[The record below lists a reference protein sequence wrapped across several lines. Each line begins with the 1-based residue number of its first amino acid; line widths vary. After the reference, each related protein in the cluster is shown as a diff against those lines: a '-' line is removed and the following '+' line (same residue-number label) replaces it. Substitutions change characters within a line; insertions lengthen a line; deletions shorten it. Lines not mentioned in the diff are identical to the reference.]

1 MRNIWQDF
9 RFAGRVLSKNPGFT
23 AVAVLTLALGIGINT
38 AIFSVVN
45 AILLRPL
52 SYPDPE
58 QLVLLNHNY
67 PKIDLKASVS
77 APGYK
82 HYRENAKSFEG
93 IAAMSFWSAN
103 LTGDGGEPER
113 LQGMTTSANLFPLL
127 RAEAERGRVLLPE
140 EEEKGRDRVAVIT
153 DGLWRRRFGSDPNL
167 VGKRVSLNG
176 ESYEIV
182 GIMPPD
188 FQFGREIGLT
198 IEIWSPLTF
207 TPQQLSMDNI
217 GRENLFVLTR
227 LKPGVSFEQ
236 AQAEMNAIA
245 DSLRAQLMPGLTVND
260 WGLKLTEMS
269 ETVVGEVRPML
280 WMLLGAVGLVL
291 LIACANVANL
301 LLARSAVRQKEIA
314 IRTALGAGRGRVIR
328 QLLTESV
335 LLAVVGGALGL
346 LLATWGVDLLLSFN
360 ESKIP
365 RAYEVGV
372 DLWVLGFTVGVSLL
386 TGVLFGL
393 APALQASKVDLHDAL
408 KEGGRSG
415 AGGMK
420 KGARSALVV
429 AEMALAL
436 VLLICAGLLIK
447 SFAQLQQVNPG
458 FRPEGI
464 LSMQLTLPE
473 AKYKEPPQR
482 QEFFRQLIERVRA
495 LPGVEAA
502 GATNVLPLSGQNQ
515 SGSFGIEGRPVPQGQ
530 TSPHGDRWMVTAD
543 YFRTMSIPLV
553 RGRYFTEQD
562 GPDAPGVAILDE
574 TMARKYWPNEDPVGK
589 RISFETGPDNNPRW
603 REVVGI
609 VGHVRH
615 KDLEGE
621 SRVQYY
627 VPLVQRPNPGIFLA
641 VRTLGEPE
649 ALTASVRGVI
659 RELDRDLPVYKVTT
673 MEQLVSDSMAQRR
686 FSMLM
691 LGIFAV
697 VALLLASVGLY
708 GVLAYSVTQRTR
720 EIGVRM
726 ALGAQ
731 TRDVLKMVVGQ
742 GMVLA
747 LAGVGVGLVG
757 AFAVTRLMSSLLY
770 GVTATDPLVF
780 AAVALL
786 LTAVAFLACYIP
798 ARRATRVDP
807 MVALRY
813 E

>member
-52 SYPDPE
+52 PYKDPD

-82 HYRENAKSFEG
+82 HYRETAKSFEG
-93 IAAMSFWSAN
+93 LAAMSFWSAN
-103 LTGDGGEPER
+103 ITGEGEPER
-113 LQGMTTSANLFPLL
+113 LQGMMTSANLFPLL
-127 RAEAERGRVLLPE
+127 RAEAARGRVLLPE
-140 EEEKGRDRVAVIT
+140 EEEAGRDRVAVIT
-153 DGLWRRRFGSDPNL
+153 DGLWRRRFGADPNL
-167 VGKRVSLNG
+167 VGKNVSLNG
-176 ESYEIV
+176 ESYQIV
-182 GIMPPD
+182 GVMPPD
-188 FQFGREIGLT
+188 FQFGREVGMA
-198 IEIWSPLTF
+198 IEIWSPLSF

-217 GRENLFVLTR
+217 GRENLFVLAR

-236 AQAEMNAIA
+236 AQGEMNAIA
-245 DSLRAQLMPGLTVND
+245 DALRGQLMPGLTVND
-260 WGLKLTEMS
+260 WGLKLTPMAEQ
-269 ETVVGEVRPML
+269 VVGDIRPML

-301 LLARSAVRQKEIA
+301 LLARSAARHKEIA

-346 LLATWGVDLLLSFN
+346 LLATWGVDLLLSLN

-365 RAYEVGV
+365 RASEVGV

-415 AGGMK
+415 SGGMK
-420 KGARSALVV
+420 RGARSVLVV

-436 VLLICAGLLIK
+436 VLLIGAGLLIK

-458 FRPEGI
+458 FRPEGV

-473 AKYKEPPQR
+473 AKYKEPRQR
-482 QEFFRQLIERVRA
+482 QEFYRQLMERVRA

-515 SGSFGIEGRPVPQGQ
+515 SGSFNIEGRPVPQGQ
-530 TSPHGDRWMVTAD
+530 SPPHGDRWLVTAD
-543 YFRTMSIPLV
+543 YFRTMNIPLV

-562 GPDAPGVAILDE
+562 GPDAPGVAMVDE
-574 TMARKYWPNEDPVGK
+574 TMARKYWPGEDPVGK
-589 RISFETGPDNNPRW
+589 RITFETGPDNQPRW
-603 REVVGI
+603 REIVGL

-627 VPLVQRPNPGIFLA
+627 APLMQRPNSGIFLA
-641 VRTLGEPE
+641 VRTSGDPE
-649 ALTASVRGVI
+649 SLSPAVRGVV
-659 RELDRDLPVYKVTT
+659 REMDKDLPVYKVTT
-673 MEQLVSDSMAQRR
+673 MRQLVSDSMAQRR

-697 VALLLASVGLY
+697 VALVLASVGLY

-731 TRDVLKMVVGQ
+731 TRDVLKMIVGQ
-742 GMVLA
+742 GMALA
-747 LAGVGVGLVG
+747 LAGVGIGLVI
-757 AFAVTRLMSSLLY
+757 AFAATRLMSSLLY
-770 GVTATDPLVF
+770 GVTATDPSVF
-780 AAVALL
+780 AGVAVLL
-786 LTAVAFLACYIP
+786 AGVAFLACYVP

-807 MVALRY
+807 MEALRY

>member
-9 RFAGRVLSKNPGFT
+9 RFAGRVLLKNPGFT

-52 SYPDPE
+52 SYKDPD

-82 HYRENAKSFEG
+82 HYRETAQSFEG
-93 IAAMSFWSAN
+93 LAAMSFWSAN
-103 LTGDGGEPER
+103 ITGDGEPER

-127 RAEAERGRVLLPE
+127 RAEAARGRVLLPE
-140 EEEKGRDRVAVIT
+140 EEERGRDRVAVIT
-153 DGLWRRRFGSDPNL
+153 DGLWKRRFGADPNL
-167 VGKRVSLNG
+167 VGKRVQLNG
-176 ESYEIV
+176 ESYQIV
-182 GIMPPD
+182 GVMPPE
-188 FQFGREIGLT
+188 FQFGREIGMT
-198 IEIWSPLTF
+198 VEIWSPISF

-217 GRENLFVLTR
+217 GRENLFVLAR

-236 AQAEMNAIA
+236 AQSEMNAVA
-245 DSLRAQLMPGLTVND
+245 DALRGQLMPGLTVND
-260 WGLKLTEMS
+260 WGLKLTQMS
-269 ETVVGEVRPML
+269 EQVIGDIRPML

-335 LLAVVGGALGL
+335 LLSVVGGTLGL
-346 LLATWGVDLLLSFN
+346 LLAMWGVDLLLSLN

-365 RAYEVGV
+365 RAYEVGI

-393 APALQASKVDLHDAL
+393 APALQASKIDLHDTL

-420 KGARSALVV
+420 SGARSALVV

-436 VLLICAGLLIK
+436 ILLVSAGLLIK

-458 FRPEGI
+458 FRPEGVI
-464 LSMQLTLPE
+464 SMQLTLPE
-473 AKYKEPPQR
+473 AKYKEPQQR
-482 QEFFRQLIERVRA
+482 QEFFRQLMERVKA

-515 SGSFGIEGRPVPQGQ
+515 SGSFNIEGRPVPQGQ
-530 TSPHGDRWMVTAD
+530 TSPHGDRWLVTAD
-543 YFRTMSIPLV
+543 YFKTMNIPLV

-562 GPDAPGVAILDE
+562 GPDAPGVAMVDE

-603 REVVGI
+603 REI
-609 VGHVRH
+609 VGLVSHVRH

-627 VPLVQRPNPGIFLA
+627 VPLMQRPNAGIFLA
-641 VRTLGEPE
+641 VRTSGDPE
-649 ALTASVRGVI
+649 SLSPAVRGVV
-659 RELDRDLPVYKVTT
+659 REMDKDLPVYKVTT
-673 MEQLVSDSMAQRR
+673 MQQLVSDSMAQRR

-691 LGIFAV
+691 LGIFAA
-697 VALLLASVGLY
+697 VALVLASVGLY

-757 AFAVTRLMSSLLY
+757 AFALTRLMRSLLY

-780 AAVALL
+780 AGVAVLL
-786 LTAVAFLACYIP
+786 AGVAFLACYVP
-798 ARRATRVDP
+798 ARRATKVDP

>member
-9 RFAGRVLSKNPGFT
+9 RFAGRVLTKNPGFT

-52 SYPDPE
+52 SYKDPD

-82 HYRENAKSFEG
+82 HYRETAKSFEG
-93 IAAMSFWSAN
+93 LAAMSFWSAN
-103 LTGDGGEPER
+103 ITGDGEPER
-113 LQGMTTSANLFPLL
+113 LQGMMTSANLFPLL
-127 RAEAERGRVLLPE
+127 RAEAARGRVLLTE

-153 DGLWRRRFGSDPNL
+153 DGLWRRRFGADPNL
-167 VGKRVSLNG
+167 VGKSVSLNG
-176 ESYEIV
+176 ESYQIV
-182 GIMPPD
+182 GVMPPE
-188 FQFGREIGLT
+188 FQFGREVGMA
-198 IEIWSPLTF
+198 IEIWSPLSF

-217 GRENLFVLTR
+217 GRENLFVLAR
-227 LKPGVSFEQ
+227 LAPGVSFEQ
-236 AQAEMNAIA
+236 SQGELNAIA
-245 DSLRAQLMPGLTVND
+245 DALRGQLMPGLTAND
-260 WGLKLTEMS
+260 WGLKLTPMAEQ
-269 ETVVGEVRPML
+269 VIGDIRPML

-301 LLARSAVRQKEIA
+301 LLARSAARNKEIA

-335 LLAVVGGALGL
+335 LLAAVGGALGL
-346 LLATWGVDLLLSFN
+346 LLATWGVDFLLSLN

-420 KGARSALVV
+420 RGARSVLVV
-429 AEMALAL
+429 AEMAIAL
-436 VLLICAGLLIK
+436 MLLVGAGLLIK

-458 FRPEGI
+458 FRPEGV

-473 AKYKEPPQR
+473 AKYREPQQR
-482 QEFFRQLIERVRA
+482 QEFYRRLMERVKA

-515 SGSFGIEGRPVPQGQ
+515 SGSFTIEGRPVPQGQ
-530 TSPHGDRWMVTAD
+530 TSPHGDRWLVTAD
-543 YFRTMSIPLV
+543 YFRTMNIPLV

-562 GPDAPGVAILDE
+562 GPDAPGVAMVDE

-603 REVVGI
+603 REIVGL

-627 VPLVQRPNPGIFLA
+627 VPLMQRPNSGIFLA
-641 VRTLGEPE
+641 VRTAGDPE
-649 ALTASVRGVI
+649 SLSPSVRGVV
-659 RELDRDLPVYKVTT
+659 REMDKDLPVYKVTT
-673 MEQLVSDSMAQRR
+673 MRQLVSDSMAQRR

-691 LGIFAV
+691 FGIFAA
-697 VALLLASVGLY
+697 VALVLASVGLY

-731 TRDVLKMVVGQ
+731 TRDVLKMIVGQ
-742 GMVLA
+742 GMALA
-747 LAGVGVGLVG
+747 LAGVGIGLVG
-757 AFAVTRLMSSLLY
+757 AFAATRLMSSLLY

-780 AAVALL
+780 AGVAVLL
-786 LTAVAFLACYIP
+786 AGVAFLACYVP

-807 MVALRY
+807 MEALRY